1 MPPGPTPMTSIR
13 IAAFVAAFALTA
25 GAHATA
31 AAPSSPDLPGREET
45 YLGATGARLDGP
57 QTDTE
62 TTVIIEGVTLHTG
75 TIEFDIAG
83 EVQPGFSQAVRGFV
97 GFAFNLSGPN
107 RYECVYLRV
116 ANGRATSQEQR
127 NHALQ
132 YISHPEF
139 PWRRLREEK
148 VSQYESY
155 ADIGEREWI
164 HVRMVIKPARV
175 SVYINGAPRPSLAV
189 DRLPPEGPDT
199 GRLAL
204 WAAVGSTAH
213 YRNLVVTP
221 AD

>member
-1 MPPGPTPMTSIR
+1 MLSPR
-13 IAAFVAAFALTA
+13 
-25 GAHATA
+25 TA
-31 AAPSSPDLPGREET
+31 ALAAAIALAAAAVEAVASPSRPALPGVAET
-45 YLGATGARLDGP
+45 YLGSPSVRLDGP
-57 QTDTE
+57 HTDTE
-62 TTVIIEGVTLHTG
+62 TTVVIEGAALHTG

-97 GFAFNLSGPN
+97 GLAFNLSGPN
-107 RYECVYLRV
+107 QYECIYLRV
-116 ANGRATSQEQR
+116 ANGRAPSQEQR

-132 YISHPEF
+132 YISHPDY

-164 HVRMVIKPARV
+164 HVRMVIEPTRV
-175 SVYINGAPRPSLAV
+175 SVFINGARRPSLAV
-189 DRLPPEGPDT
+189 DRLRSDGPDT

-213 YRNLVVTP
+213 YRNLEVTP

>member
-1 MPPGPTPMTSIR
+1 MAAIRLSPVVVALALIAAPAAAQAVSIVPPG
-13 IAAFVAAFALTA
+13 VA
-25 GAHATA
+25 
-31 AAPSSPDLPGREET
+31 ET
-45 YLGATGARLDGP
+45 YLGSPSVRLDGP

-62 TTVIIEGVTLHTG
+62 TTVAIEGVSLHVG
-75 TIEFDIAG
+75 TVEFDIAG

-116 ANGRATSQEQR
+116 ANGRAFSQEQR

-139 PWRRLREEK
+139 TWRRLREEK

-164 HVRMVIKPARV
+164 HVRMVIEPARV

-189 DRLPPEGPDT
+189 DRIPPEGPDT

-221 AD
+221 AG

>member
-1 MPPGPTPMTSIR
+1 LVRTISASIR
-13 IAAFVAAFALTA
+13 IAALAAMLALTA
-25 GAHATA
+25 GAHPTTA
-31 AAPSSPDLPGREET
+31 ASSRPALPGRET
-45 YLGATGARLDGP
+45 AYLGVPSVRLDGP

-62 TTVIIEGVTLHTG
+62 TTVAIEGAVLHAG

-97 GFAFNLSGPN
+97 GLAFNLSGPD

-116 ANGRATSQEQR
+116 ANGRASSQEQR

-132 YISHPEF
+132 YISHPEY

-164 HVRMVIKPARV
+164 HVRLVIEPARV
-175 SVYINGAPRPSLAV
+175 SAYINGAPRPALAV

-213 YRNLVVTP
+213 YRNLVITP
-221 AD
+221 AG

>member
-1 MPPGPTPMTSIR
+1 MRKPMMSITIAALVAAIALAAGAHPTAAASTSPALPGPT
-13 IAAFVAAFALTA
+13 A
-25 GAHATA
+25 
-31 AAPSSPDLPGREET
+31 T
-45 YLGATGARLDGP
+45 YLGSPSVRLDGP

-62 TTVIIEGVTLHTG
+62 TTVVIEGVTLRTG

-97 GFAFNLSGPN
+97 GFAFNLSGPDQ
-107 RYECVYLRV
+107 YECVYLRV
-116 ANGRATSQEQR
+116 ANGRAASQEQR

-132 YISHPEF
+132 YISHPAYT
-139 PWRRLREEK
+139 WRRLREEK

-164 HVRMVIKPARV
+164 HVRLVIEPARV

-189 DRLPPEGPDT
+189 DRLAPEGPDT

-213 YRNLVVTP
+213 YRNLVITP
-221 AD
+221 TG

>member
-1 MPPGPTPMTSIR
+1 MMTPR
-13 IAAFVAAFALTA
+13 IAALAAVIALSAGSVAAM
-25 GAHATA
+25 
-31 AAPSSPDLPGREET
+31 AAPSRPALPGLAET
-45 YLGATGARLDGP
+45 YLGSRSIRLDGP

-62 TTVIIEGVTLHTG
+62 TTAVIEGAVLHTG

-97 GFAFNLSGPN
+97 GLAFNLSGPN

-116 ANGRATSQEQR
+116 ANGRAASQEQR

-132 YISHPEF
+132 YISHPDY

-155 ADIGEREWI
+155 ADIGEREWV
-164 HVRMVIKPARV
+164 HVRLVIEPARV
-175 SVYINGAPRPSLAV
+175 SVFINSAPRPALAV
-189 DRLPPEGPDT
+189 DRLPPEGEDT